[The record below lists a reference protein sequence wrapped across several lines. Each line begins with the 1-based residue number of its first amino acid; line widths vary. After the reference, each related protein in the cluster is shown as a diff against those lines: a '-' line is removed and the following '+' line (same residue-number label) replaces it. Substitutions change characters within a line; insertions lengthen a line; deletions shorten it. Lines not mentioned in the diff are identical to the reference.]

1 MSATLSGS
9 TPPGAGTAG
18 AAHRSAKLPI
28 GASILG
34 QRLLAAAFAVWAAV
48 TIVFVMIT
56 ATGDP
61 ALALAPED
69 ASAAQVALIRARYG
83 FDQPIFVQYVRFF
96 IDLVTGGFPS
106 SLYSRQSAIDVVLGA
121 LPNTLKLGGAG
132 IAVGILLGGTIGYAA
147 VFGRSRLARDVPIAI
162 LMVVQS
168 IPGFLIG
175 IVLILLFALQLRW
188 LPTSGAR
195 SSMSII
201 LPALTVGLSLA
212 PAIARLLRSA
222 LMEQLSADYV
232 NTARAKGLTRR
243 QVRLRHILGNSLVPV
258 VTLVGLQAGS
268 LLSGIVVVETVFA
281 WPGLGS
287 QLVKS
292 VNLHDYPVVVTAVVV
307 VAVAYVTLSLLV
319 DILVMILN
327 PRSRR

>member
-1 MSATLSGS
+1 MSDTTSGS
-9 TPPGAGTAG
+9 TPAHGGPAG
-18 AAHRSAKLPI
+18 AFRPARLPI
-28 GASILG
+28 GPRVLG

-69 ASAAQVALIRARYG
+69 ASAAQVEQIRARYG
-83 FDQPIFVQYVRFF
+83 FDQPIPVQYMRFVV
-96 IDLVTGGFPS
+96 DLATGGFPS
-106 SLYSRQSAIDVVLGA
+106 SLYSRQTAAQVVLGT
-121 LPNTLKLGGAG
+121 LPNTLLLAGAG
-132 IAVGILLGGTIGYAA
+132 IAVGVLVGGMVGYFSVFARPGIARELPIG
-147 VFGRSRLARDVPIAI
+147 V
-162 LMVVQS
+162 LMIFQS
-168 IPGFLIG
+168 IPAFLTG
-175 IVLILLFALQLRW
+175 ILLILFFSLQLRW

-195 SSMSII
+195 SWWGLL
-201 LPALTVGLSLA
+201 LPAVTVGLSLA

-222 LMEQLSADYV
+222 LMDQLAADYV

-243 QVRLRHILGNSLVPV
+243 QIRLRHILGNSLVPV

-268 LLSGIVVVETVFA
+268 LISGIVVVETVFA

-292 VNLHDYPVVVTAVVV
+292 VNLHDYPVVVTAVIV
-307 VAVAYVTLSLLV
+307 VAIAYVLLSLLV
-319 DILVMILN
+319 DLLVMVLN

>member
-1 MSATLSGS
+1 MPPSTSGPTPANTAS
-9 TPPGAGTAG
+9 TGAF
-18 AAHRSAKLPI
+18 RSARLPI
-28 GASILG
+28 GPRVLG
-34 QRLLAAAFAVWAAV
+34 HRLLAAAFAVWAAV

-69 ASAAQVALIRARYG
+69 ASAAQVEQIRARYG
-83 FDQPIFVQYVRFF
+83 FDQPIPVQYVRFVV
-96 IDLVTGGFPS
+96 DLATGGFPS
-106 SLYSRQSAIDVVLGA
+106 SLYSRQTAAQVVLGT
-121 LPNTLKLGGAG
+121 LPNTLLLGGAG
-132 IAVGILLGGTIGYAA
+132 IAIGVLLGGTVGYLS
-147 VFGRSRLARDVPIAI
+147 VFARFRVVREVPISV
-162 LMVVQS
+162 LMVFQS
-168 IPGFLIG
+168 IPAFLTG
-175 IVLILLFALQLRW
+175 ILLILLFSLQLRW

-195 SSMSII
+195 SWWSLI
-201 LPALTVGLSLA
+201 LPAVTVGLSLA

-222 LMEQLSADYV
+222 LMEQITADYV

-243 QVRLRHILGNSLVPV
+243 RIRLHHILGNSLVPV

-292 VNLHDYPVVVTAVVV
+292 VNLHDYPVVVTAVIV
-307 VAVAYVTLSLLV
+307 VAIAYVLLSLLV
-319 DILVMILN
+319 DLLVMLLN
-327 PRSRR
+327 PRSRY